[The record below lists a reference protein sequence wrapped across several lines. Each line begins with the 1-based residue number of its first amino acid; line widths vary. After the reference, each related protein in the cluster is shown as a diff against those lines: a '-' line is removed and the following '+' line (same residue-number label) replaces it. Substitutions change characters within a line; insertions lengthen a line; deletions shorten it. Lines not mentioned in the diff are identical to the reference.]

1 MFTFLTTN
9 FFLNIS
15 LAHWLVIVSATLSLS
30 GAFAYI
36 RDMFKGKSKPN
47 LVTWGLWAFA
57 PLVATGAALSVEANL
72 WSTVR
77 IFMSGFGPLL
87 VFIFAFIVKQGYW
100 KLSKFDYWC
109 GGLSLLALGIWLVAD
124 SPVMA
129 ILVAAIADLFA
140 TIPTVLKAWKY
151 PETETLYTYFVGLFT
166 ASIVIP
172 AIPVWNIENSAFQ
185 VYLLLA
191 NITLF
196 IVVSR
201 GYFKNRKIVYSGC
214 PTSRK

>member
-1 MFTFLTTN
+1 MFDILTIN
-9 FFLNIS
+9 FYLGVSFAN
-15 LAHWLVIVSATLSLS
+15 WLVIISAIISLT

-36 RDMFKGKSKPN
+36 RDMFKGVTKPN

-57 PLVATGAALSVEANL
+57 PLIATGAALSVDASP
-72 WSTVR
+72 WSTLR

-100 KLSKFDYWC
+100 KLSIFDYVC
-109 GGLSLLALGIWLVAD
+109 GGLSVVALLIWLIAD
-124 SPVMA
+124 SPIIA

-140 TIPTVLKAWKY
+140 TLPTVIKAWKY

-172 AIPVWNIENSAFQ
+172 AIPIWNIENSAFQ
-185 VYLLLA
+185 IYLLIA
-191 NITLF
+191 NTTLF
-196 IVVSR
+196 IIVLR
-201 GYFKNRKIVYSGC
+201 GFLKNRTRVTGSK
-214 PTSRK
+214 